1 MLMLPLPLFI
11 AELLIFI
18 MAVKSWGFLDSLGIY
33 LMPSLLGFVILSLVK
48 RTGFAQMQM
57 SMMSGQK
64 PEKSLLHS
72 GAIFLGAILLIVP
85 SFFTRVLA
93 IILILPGLR
102 HLMIWRFEKGLQNR
116 MQNGV
121 QGGFS
126 FGGPFGFGG
135 GAGAGPAG
143 GGFTYYQYRSKPTG
157 DGFDQESPRERVI
170 DAEVLDVTPLE
181 ITHSGKPE
189 DSFKK
194 DSKE

>member
-1 MLMLPLPLFI
+1 MLMLPLPLFV

-18 MAVKSWGFLDSLGIY
+18 MAVKSWGFLDTLGMY

-48 RTGFAQMQM
+48 RVGFAQLQM

-72 GAIFLGAILLIVP
+72 GAIFIGAILLIVP

-93 IILILPGLR
+93 VILILPGLR
-102 HLMIWRFEKGLQNR
+102 HLMIWRFEKGLQKR
-116 MQNGV
+116 MQSGA

-135 GAGAGPAG
+135 GAAGSG
-143 GGFTYYQYRSKPTG
+143 GGFTYYQYRSKNTG
-157 DGFDQESPRERVI
+157 EGFAQDSAQERVI

-181 ITHSGKPE
+181 ITHSEKSQ
-189 DSFKK
+189 DSSVNKE
-194 DSKE
+194 SKE

>member
-1 MLMLPLPLFI
+1 MLMLPLPLFV

-18 MAVKSWGFLDSLGIY
+18 MAVKSWGFLDTLGMY
-33 LMPSLLGFVILSLVK
+33 LMPSLLGFIILSLVK
-48 RTGFAQMQM
+48 RTGWAQMQM

-72 GAIFLGAILLIVP
+72 AAIFIGAILLIVP

-102 HLMIWRFEKGLQNR
+102 HLMIWRFEKGVQKR
-116 MQNGV
+116 MQSGA

-135 GAGAGPAG
+135 GPAGAG
-143 GGFTYYQYRSKPTG
+143 GGFTYYQYSSKNAG
-157 DGFDQESPRERVI
+157 QGFEQEPARERVI

-181 ITHSGKPE
+181 ITHSE
-189 DSFKK
+189 SSQDSSKNKESK
-194 DSKE
+194 DE

>member
-102 HLMIWRFEKGLQNR
+102 HLIIWRFEKGMQKR
-116 MQNGV
+116 MQNGA

-157 DGFDQESPRERVI
+157 DDFNQESPRERVI

-181 ITHSGKPE
+181 ITHSDKPE